1 MSASFRPSRRRG
13 RAALAA
19 GLVASLL
26 VACSLGF
33 DDGELGRGVSAGSA
47 GAPSGSGGG
56 GGVAGSTV
64 GSTGGGA
71 GVGGGVA
78 GAGPSGAGG
87 AAAGAAGAGG
97 GDNEGPPVSLD
108 GCVLLLHMDEP
119 AWAGENSVT
128 DASGLGHNGSPINGA
143 ATTADGKFGRAG
155 EFNGTNWV
163 DVPDP
168 VALPNGLE
176 ALSYAAWVYPIFVP
190 IEGAGIIS
198 KREGFLV
205 NSSFT
210 LFLYEGD
217 KVFADIQ
224 DVRFSSF
231 AGVALNQWHH
241 VAVVY
246 DLKNPDPNRQAIVYV
261 DGAFAN
267 SAKVD
272 APIAPNARSV
282 LIGNLIGGGDLFRG
296 RIDDVAIWTR
306 ALAPDEIAAIY
317 KANRSL

>member
-1 MSASFRPSRRRG
+1 MSASFRPSRLHV

-19 GLVASLL
+19 GLVALL
-26 VACSLGF
+26 LGACSLGF
-33 DDGELGRGVSAGSA
+33 DDGDLGRGASAGTA
-47 GAPSGSGGG
+47 GAPSGGGG
-56 GGVAGSTV
+56 GGGTAGSIA
-64 GSTGGGA
+64 GSGGGGA
-71 GVGGGVA
+71 GVGGGMA
-78 GAGPSGAGG
+78 GAGLSGAGG

-97 GDNEGPPVSLD
+97 DDSSSPPVSLD

-119 AWAGENSVT
+119 AWAGANSVT
-128 DASGLGHNGSPINGA
+128 DASGQGNNGSPINGA
-143 ATTADGKFGRAG
+143 TTTADGKFGRAG
-155 EFNGTNWV
+155 EFNGANWV

-168 VALPNGLE
+168 VALPDALE

-190 IEGAGIIS
+190 PEGAGIIS

-217 KVFADIQ
+217 RVFADIE
-224 DVRFSSF
+224 DVRFSSL
-231 AGVALNQWHH
+231 AGVTLSQWHH

-246 DLKNPDPNRQAIVYV
+246 DLKNSDPDRQAIVYV
-261 DGAFAN
+261 DGDFAA
-267 SAKVD
+267 SSKVD
-272 APIAPNARSV
+272 TAIAPNPRSV

-317 KANRSL
+317 NANRPL